1 MKVAWV
7 ETVGSLDNLKLVE
20 RPEPRPGRGEVLVR
34 LRAASL
40 NYRDLVTTAGG
51 YGSHQ
56 RRENLIPLSDGAGE
70 IAALGDGVTAWK
82 MGDRVTGHIFPKWLT
97 GPPTEARLSASLG
110 GSADGVACEYRVFGE
125 NEILRVPDHLSFAE
139 GAALPCAALTAWVSV
154 IAQGQVGPGQTVLTQ
169 GTGGVSLFAL
179 QFAKMA
185 GAAVVAT
192 SSNTEKLER
201 LRALGANYVIN
212 YKSDPDWG
220 RTALKFVPHG
230 VDLVVD
236 IGGGETISQSL
247 RALRMGGT
255 ISVIGVVA
263 GARHDL
269 NVPVLILKNARLQ
282 GASAGNR
289 DQFAA
294 MLAAIAQ
301 YQLRP
306 VLDRTFP
313 LADLRAAL
321 EHLKSGRHV
330 GKVCIAI

>member
-1 MKVAWV
+1 MKVALV
-7 ETVGSLDNLKLVE
+7 ETVGPLDHLKLVE
-20 RPEPRPGRGEVLVR
+20 QPEPRPGPG
-34 LRAASL
+34 
-40 NYRDLVTTAGG
+40 DLVTTAGG

-56 RRENLIPLSDGAGE
+56 RRDNLIPLSDGAGE
-70 IAALGDGVTAWK
+70 IVELGTGVTAWK
-82 MGDRVTGHIFPKWLT
+82 TGDRVLGHLFPKWLT
-97 GPPTEARLSASLG
+97 GPPSEARLSASLG
-110 GSADGVACEYRVFGE
+110 GSAQGVACEYRVFGE
-125 NEILRVPDHLSFAE
+125 HEILPVPEHLSFTEA
-139 GAALPCAALTAWVSV
+139 AALPCAALTAWVSV
-154 IAQGQVGPGQTVLTQ
+154 IAQGQVGPSQTVLTQ

-192 SSNTEKLER
+192 SSSAEKLDR
-201 LRALGANYVIN
+201 LRALGADHVIN
-212 YKSDPDWG
+212 YKKDTDWG
-220 RTALKFVPHG
+220 RTTLKFVPAG

-236 IGGGETISQSL
+236 IGGGETLSQSL
-247 RALRMGGT
+247 RAVRMGGS

-294 MLAAIAQ
+294 MLAAIGQ
-301 YQLRP
+301 HQLKP